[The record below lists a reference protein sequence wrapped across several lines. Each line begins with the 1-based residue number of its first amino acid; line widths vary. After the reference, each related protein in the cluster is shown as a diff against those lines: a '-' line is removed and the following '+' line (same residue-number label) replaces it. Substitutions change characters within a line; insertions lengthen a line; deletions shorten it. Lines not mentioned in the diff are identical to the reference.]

1 MSGTPKT
8 WRLGTA
14 PWAEAALTAPRAR
27 VIVDNDFSGDPDD
40 FFQLVHHLLSPT
52 VEIPFVIASHLRPG
66 DPMDPSGR
74 SAQNAERL
82 ANEICTL
89 MGLEHDGLVVRGAEE
104 ALRDRRTPRRSAAA
118 RRIVDEAMREDTD
131 LPLYYAAGGGLT
143 DLASACLLEPRVA
156 RRLTLVWIGGAEPPG
171 TVAPPPGVERAPEYN
186 LRIDVAAAQV
196 LFDAEDLNIWQLTR
210 DVYRQCLMSDAE
222 MRLRVR
228 PQGAVGR
235 YLYDAVAEV
244 RTRMA
249 AHGVAPGET
258 YAIGDQPLVLATAL
272 TSQFEADTSSCVHE
286 TRPCPSIA
294 DDGASI
300 HRPDGRPIRVYRW
313 VDTRL
318 VFEDFYAKLAEL
330 AAWQRS

>member
-52 VEIPFVIASHLRPG
+52 VEIPFVVASHLRPG

-186 LRIDVAAAQV
+186 CASTSPLRRSSSTPRTSTSGRSPATSTGSASCPTPRCGCACVPRAP
-196 LFDAEDLNIWQLTR
+196 
-210 DVYRQCLMSDAE
+210 SDATSTTPSPRSAPAWPHTAWPPARP
-222 MRLRVR
+222 MR
-228 PQGAVGR
+228 
-235 YLYDAVAEV
+235 
-244 RTRMA
+244 
-249 AHGVAPGET
+249 
-258 YAIGDQPLVLATAL
+258 
-272 TSQFEADTSSCVHE
+272 
-286 TRPCPSIA
+286 
-294 DDGASI
+294 
-300 HRPDGRPIRVYRW
+300 
-313 VDTRL
+313 
-318 VFEDFYAKLAEL
+318 
-330 AAWQRS
+330 

>member
-52 VEIPFVIASHLRPG
+52 VEIPFVVASHLRPG

-143 DLASACLLEPRVA
+143 DLASACLLEPRMYGSFRAVPDEIEESA
-156 RRLTLVWIGGAEPPG
+156 RL
-171 TVAPPPGVERAPEYN
+171 
-186 LRIDVAAAQV
+186 
-196 LFDAEDLNIWQLTR
+196 
-210 DVYRQCLMSDAE
+210 
-222 MRLRVR
+222 
-228 PQGAVGR
+228 
-235 YLYDAVAEV
+235 
-244 RTRMA
+244 
-249 AHGVAPGET
+249 
-258 YAIGDQPLVLATAL
+258 
-272 TSQFEADTSSCVHE
+272 
-286 TRPCPSIA
+286 
-294 DDGASI
+294 DGASTLRI
-300 HRPDGRPIRVYRW
+300 FWQICCP
-313 VDTRL
+313 L
-318 VFEDFYAKLAEL
+318 VKPTL
-330 AAWQRS
+330 AALLVLDFVATWNEYAMASTILQSSTMATVPLAVQSFSTQHGTDYGPLNAFIVMTAIPVLLVYLLFQRYFVSGAFTGAVKG